1 MARGRLYLV
10 APLVALGLF
19 GCRALNYEERAP
31 WRAAAEEQCI
41 AQRLVQPSSYV
52 EPVSEI
58 NGKSSCGMNHPFKIL
73 AASEGQ
79 VLMKPQATLGC
90 PMTVAFNRWLS
101 EIAQPAAQAWF
112 GEPIV
117 EVRQLS
123 SYSCRRIGGS
133 GNMSEHGF
141 GNALDVAGF
150 TFASGRIVTV
160 KRGWRGTPEERGF
173 LRQVHAGGCEVFTT
187 VLGPGYDAA
196 HHDHFHF
203 DLARRNSVVCRPTPQ
218 LLTPPRRYPND
229 PGPVPMVKNQ
239 KHYERFPIARV
250 ERPEPQTQQQVQ
262 PQVQPQVHQRQEPP
276 RAPSIYESSN
286 VPPQRFV
293 PRGKQQP
300 LAPDQAYPPPPQH
313 AQPQQYEQPLAIT
326 PQHQPHYM
334 QAPSAQPQ
342 QYPPQQPQYSQPQ
355 NYPQQRQPQMQWQQG
370 PQPDPNYRPA
380 PDVPRDPNRL
390 VPPGRI
396 GAKKNADEILTGS
409 IKNRKHYKDT
419 PPTKTNVPRAVPGED

>member
-19 GCRALNYEERAP
+19 GCRAFNYEERAP
-31 WRAAAEEQCI
+31 WRAAAEEQCV
-41 AQRLVQPSSYV
+41 AQRLVQASSYV

-58 NGKSSCGMNHPFKIL
+58 NGNSSCGMNHPFKIQ
-73 AASEGQ
+73 AASDGK
-79 VLMKPQATLGC
+79 VSMKPQATLGC
-90 PMTVAFNRWLS
+90 PMTVAFTRWVE

-112 GEPIV
+112 GEQIV

-123 SYSCRRIGGS
+123 SYSCRRIGGN
-133 GNMSEHGF
+133 GTMSEHGF

-150 TFASGRIVTV
+150 TFSSGRIVTV
-160 KRGWRGTPEERGF
+160 KHGWHGAPEERGF

-218 LLTPPRRYPND
+218 LVSPPRRYPND
-229 PGPVPMVKNQ
+229 PGPVPMVQKQQ

-250 ERPEPQTQQQVQ
+250 QHPQPQTQSDYQD
-262 PQVQPQVHQRQEPP
+262 HD
-276 RAPSIYESSN
+276 
-286 VPPQRFV
+286 VPPQRFT

-300 LAPDQAYPPPPQH
+300 LSPDQAYP
-313 AQPQQYEQPLAIT
+313 QPQYQQQNQPPLAIS
-326 PQHQPHYM
+326 PQ
-334 QAPSAQPQ
+334 
-342 QYPPQQPQYSQPQ
+342 QQPQYMRQPNAQPQ
-355 NYPQQRQPQMQWQQG
+355 YAQPRANPQQQPQMQWQQG
-370 PQPDPNYRPA
+370 PRPDPNYRPA
-380 PDVPRDPNRL
+380 PEPYNPNRP
-390 VPPGRI
+390 VPPARV

-409 IKNRKHYKDT
+409 IKNRKYYKDV
-419 PPTKTNVPRAVPGED
+419 PPTRKNAPRAVPGED

>member
-19 GCRALNYEERAP
+19 GCRAFNYEERAP

-41 AQRLVQPSSYV
+41 AQRLVQASSYV

-58 NGKSSCGMNHPFKIL
+58 NGNYSCGMNHPFKIL

-79 VLMKPQATLGC
+79 VSMKPQATLGC
-90 PMTVAFNRWLS
+90 PMTVAFNRWLG

-141 GNALDVAGF
+141 GNALDVSGF

-160 KRGWRGTPEERGF
+160 KHGWSGSPEERGF
-173 LRQVHAGGCEVFTT
+173 LRQIHAGGCEVFTT

-203 DLARRNSVVCRPTPQ
+203 DLARRNAVVCRPTPQ
-218 LLTPPRRYPND
+218 LISPPRRYPND
-229 PGPVPMVKNQ
+229 PGPVPMVQKQQ

-250 ERPEPQTQQQVQ
+250 ERPQ
-262 PQVQPQVHQRQEPP
+262 PQIQEPREKP
-276 RAPSIYESSN
+276 REPSLYENSS
-286 VPPQRFV
+286 VPPQRFM
-293 PRGKQQP
+293 PRSKQQP
-300 LAPDQAYPPPPQH
+300 LSPDQAYPPAPQH
-313 AQPQQYEQPLAIT
+313 AEPQAHEPPLAIT
-326 PQHQPHYM
+326 PQQQPQYM

-342 QYPPQQPQYSQPQ
+342 HYPPQQPQYSQP
-355 NYPQQRQPQMQWQQG
+355 YPQRQPQMQWQQG

-396 GAKKNADEILTGS
+396 GAKKNADDILTGS
-409 IKNRKHYKDT
+409 IEKRKHYKDVS
-419 PPTKTNVPRAVPGED
+419 PTMKNAPRAVPGED

>member
-31 WRAAAEEQCI
+31 WRAAAEEQCV
-41 AQRLVQPSSYV
+41 AQRLVQASSYV

-58 NGKSSCGMNHPFKIL
+58 NGNYSCGMNHPFKIL

-79 VLMKPQATLGC
+79 VTMKPQATLGC
-90 PMTVAFNRWLS
+90 PMTVAFNRWLQ

-112 GEPIV
+112 NEPIV

-160 KRGWRGTPEERGF
+160 KHGWRGDPEERGF
-173 LRQVHAGGCEVFTT
+173 LRQIHAGACEVFTT

-203 DLARRNSVVCRPTPQ
+203 DLARRNSVVCRPAPQ
-218 LLTPPRRYPND
+218 LISPPRRYPND
-229 PGPVPMVKNQ
+229 PGPVPMVKKNQ

-250 ERPEPQTQQQVQ
+250 EPQ
-262 PQVQPQVHQRQEPP
+262 PQ
-276 RAPSIYESSN
+276 SDYEDDDD
-286 VPPQRFV
+286 VPPQRFQ

-300 LAPDQAYPPPPQH
+300 LSPEQAYPP
-313 AQPQQYEQPLAIT
+313 A
-326 PQHQPHYM
+326 PQHQRTN
-334 QAPSAQPQ
+334 QPPLVLNPPAN
-342 QYPPQQPQYSQPQ
+342 YPAEQPQYMRGPNAPPPANYPQPVQ
-355 NYPQQRQPQMQWQQG
+355 QAPANYPQQNPQMQWQRG
-370 PQPDPNYRPA
+370 PEP
-380 PDVPRDPNRL
+380 VPYNPNRP
-390 VPPGRI
+390 VPPGRV
-396 GAKKNADEILTGS
+396 GSTQNADQTVTGS
-409 IKNRKHYKDT
+409 VQNRKHYKDV
-419 PPTKTNVPRAVPGED
+419 PPAKNKAPRAVPGED

>member
-19 GCRALNYEERAP
+19 GCRAFNYEERAP
-31 WRAAAEEQCI
+31 WRAEAEAQCV
-41 AQRLVQPSSYV
+41 AQRLVETSAYV

-58 NGKSSCGMNHPFKIL
+58 NGDSSCGMNHPFRIL
-73 AASEGQ
+73 AASQGQ
-79 VLMKPQATLGC
+79 VSMKPQATLGC
-90 PMTVAFNRWLS
+90 PMTAAFNRWVS
-101 EIAQPAAQAWF
+101 HIAQPAAQAWF

-133 GNMSEHGF
+133 GTMSEHGY

-160 KRGWRGTPEERGF
+160 KRGWNGSPEERGF

-218 LLTPPRRYPND
+218 LVAPPREPFRYPNE
-229 PGPVPMVKNQ
+229 PGPMVRNQQ

-250 ERPEPQTQQQVQ
+250 QQQ
-262 PQVQPQVHQRQEPP
+262 PQHPQSDYV
-276 RAPSIYESSN
+276 SGDL
-286 VPPQRFV
+286 PPQRLA

-300 LAPDQAYPPPPQH
+300 LAPDQAYPPSPQHH
-313 AQPQQYEQPLAIT
+313 AQPQQQQQPLAISP
-326 PQHQPHYM
+326 PQQHAPQQQPQYM
-334 QAPSAQPQ
+334 QAPNAQPQ
-342 QYPPQQPQYSQPQ
+342 YNPQQP
-355 NYPQQRQPQMQWQQG
+355 RMQWQQG
-370 PQPDPNYRPA
+370 PQPA
-380 PDVPRDPNRL
+380 PYDPNRP
-390 VPPGRI
+390 VPPARV

-409 IKNRKHYKDT
+409 IGKRKHYKDV
-419 PPTKTNVPRAVPGED
+419 PPTKTNAPKAIPGED

>member
-31 WRAAAEEQCI
+31 WRAAAEEQCV
-41 AQRLVQPSSYV
+41 AQRLVQASSYV

-58 NGKSSCGMNHPFKIL
+58 NGNYSCGMNHPFKIL

-79 VLMKPQATLGC
+79 VTMKPQATLGC
-90 PMTVAFNRWLS
+90 PMTVAFNRWLQ

-112 GEPIV
+112 NEPIV

-160 KRGWRGTPEERGF
+160 KHGWRGDPEERGF
-173 LRQVHAGGCEVFTT
+173 LRQIHAGACEVFTT

-203 DLARRNSVVCRPTPQ
+203 DLARRNSVVCRPAPQ
-218 LLTPPRRYPND
+218 LISPPRRYPND
-229 PGPVPMVKNQ
+229 PGPVPMVKKNQ

-250 ERPEPQTQQQVQ
+250 EPQ
-262 PQVQPQVHQRQEPP
+262 PQ
-276 RAPSIYESSN
+276 SDYEDDDD
-286 VPPQRFV
+286 VPPQRFQ

-300 LAPDQAYPPPPQH
+300 LSPEQAYPQV
-313 AQPQQYEQPLAIT
+313 QQRTNQQPLVLN
-326 PQHQPHYM
+326 
-334 QAPSAQPQ
+334 
-342 QYPPQQPQYSQPQ
+342 PPA
-355 NYPQQRQPQMQWQQG
+355 NYPQQPSQPMQAPANYPQQPMQWQRG
-370 PQPDPNYRPA
+370 PDP
-380 PDVPRDPNRL
+380 VPYNLNRL
-390 VPPGRI
+390 VPPGRV
-396 GAKKNADEILTGS
+396 GAKQNADQTVTGS
-409 IKNRKHYKDT
+409 VQNRKHYRDA
-419 PPTKTNVPRAVPGED
+419 PATKNNAPRAVPGED